1 MKYKHSLSEM
11 EAWKTVDFQ
20 KRGRGRPVDLKRVQ
34 LPSLYEAAREISKA
48 KFHAGLARA
57 MKRNNQCPKIWRLYG
72 VVFREAW
79 N

>member
-1 MKYKHSLSEM
+1 MLDHEDSIIQL
-11 EAWKTVDFQ
+11 
-20 KRGRGRPVDLKRVQ
+20 GDLLLGNPEGMFTKLVGLDRIFLVG
-34 LPSLYEAAREISKA
+34 K
-48 KFHAGLARA
+48 HAGLARA